1 MGLFKG
7 RPKSNYDKVSRQ
19 PTEQKAR
26 FRDVYE
32 EQQLD
37 RSYIEEKQ
45 TMTTRTILSAVAG
58 IVSAAFVWWLIGL
71 IEMTGAADGLNAGW
85 NKTFYA
91 NDGAASQYQ
100 YVTIRSEGTPKLDE
114 NGDPVLKDDG
124 TQEMAYD
131 FSRRYIVNKDT
142 MILTDIHNGR
152 SASWTGCGPM
162 HYNSDGQ
169 LVPGAA
175 TEGSDGTSGSDGTD
189 GTDGQYTDGTEG
201 TDGQHQST
209 GSGLNL
215 MLGGYD
221 EAGTPGT
228 EGTWTEGSEGTSGTD
243 GTEGSDGA
251 SQPGSQ
257 ESVSGGAQKLDPEGP
272 DPRIYLYLN
281 AEGFNQNADM
291 FLGKVDPYGY
301 VFRHEAL
308 EAWLD
313 FDGEA
318 FSGDEILLSGDVED
332 PVFLSNHGFEML
344 NNPYKYVRLNRGEL
358 QDTSD
363 SMFHERF
370 LDLRPTPLKLIFSLL
385 VGGIVFGLLYM
396 VLKKNL
402 TAQNLMSDTSD
413 INQHHDDQRIA
424 LPEEI
429 QELYDIFPDVGAH
442 SSVMVSS
449 MISHQALT
457 NKGLKKVRLAK
468 RADKDILDEDGDVE
482 VYKGDILRDEHGEPI
497 TMEVPLIDNA
507 FTEALFDSS
516 KTPSD
521 KRVRRY
527 FDAPAIKYNPG
538 DANLDKLKGF
548 NTVAELINKDWEFP
562 IYEPQRPGGMYIV
575 DTAPVNTMVLAI
587 TRAGK
592 GQTII
597 EPTIDMWTR
606 ESRPNNMVINDP
618 KGELLVKNYVRGT
631 VRGFTIVQFNLINP
645 MKTDIY
651 NPLSLAASAARD
663 GNSTKCAMYVENIAE
678 VFFPVDGGEDP
689 LWPNAANNAFKRAA
703 YGLIDFYLEE
713 EKNLRRIAAVKNID
727 KKVLEQQ
734 IDEMWGKVT
743 LYNCY
748 QLFVQMS
755 SKKQKDPGHA
765 VQDELQRLEQEGK
778 MPPPEEQDR
787 MANDAMDKMD
797 IWGGAKEA
805 DMLTLFFNATAA
817 LPKNSMRTL
826 VMNADNALK
835 AMGGAEKMLASV
847 YGIAITAMSFFTDP
861 TISTLTSGTI
871 AQNVDLAGLSFP
883 RRFGVRFHMDYLKA
897 QHLVGMQCLW
907 DAFEDENFEKSLGKD
922 FNHEDTVSREGWA
935 RYFFKGI
942 FKSDKAYVRLRIKDV
957 SADMLVKTFY
967 FEFQKDYQTSY
978 DGKTYMRDPVLG
990 TRIVK
995 NGFLT
1000 ELLKVRRKDGSIVFK
1015 KAPSTFDRSAVLNLV
1030 EAAEALR
1037 SCEPAEKEAKRAEV
1051 IRRGVVK
1058 TNIFTSLSASYQEKC
1073 KMVFLVTPPHL
1084 MKYAKLILILI
1095 KQLVDLNFDQSYMTK
1110 SSQKPLYKTRYMLDE
1125 LGNLQ
1130 SEGHGISGFETMLSI
1145 GLGQEQ
1151 QFTLILQTLQQLK
1164 DVYGDSVDKIVQG
1177 NTSNIVFLKSTDDSM
1192 IETLSKMSGVTH
1204 KTFRDSKTVTQDVT
1218 AMTKMTANEG
1228 KVSYTMSTVEKP
1240 VISYNDMASIPPCNS
1255 IVFRAGDM
1263 PIWNRNETALP
1274 MSWRLFKNTIINP
1287 GKEYTLQTIPS
1298 LSTAKD
1304 FDVKQNQPNFTQMF
1318 DKRLDQAGK
1327 AKRAMEYYADVYGLS
1342 EDDVQKLDIDVYSD
1356 EIMEVIG
1363 QMLHPDLDLTQRE
1376 ENPDAE
1382 KILKEQEP
1390 EEPSVYSAHAEK
1402 NDEVETAI
1410 QNDPTIQRNKDADRK
1425 IYAGG
1430 TIARSDLVTAYG
1442 VSHALDDAILTVYFT
1457 LRNRFSQDAQNF
1469 RVGPDGSLS
1478 SATGQYY
1485 IRPNDNSADARALR
1499 EAGEDGG
1506 RVHGMDEDTETRVRY
1521 DWTVTDDFYKF
1532 LASFDAD
1539 WAFTQGEFSRHMRN
1553 QVSNMKR

>member
-1 MGLFKG
+1 MGLFK
-7 RPKSNYDKVSRQ
+7 KDKQNYEKVQSMT
-19 PTEQKAR
+19 TEEKAR
-26 FRDVYE
+26 FRNVYE

-37 RSYIEEKQ
+37 RSYIEKKQ
-45 TMTTRTILSAVAG
+45 TMASRTMLAAAAGFAVLAC
-58 IVSAAFVWWLIGL
+58 VWALVAL
-71 IEMTGAADGLNAGW
+71 VETTGALDGLNAGW
-85 NKTFYA
+85 YQTFYSK
-91 NDGAASQYQ
+91 DGVKSNYQ
-100 YVTIRSEGTPKLDE
+100 YVTIREGTPVLDDDG
-114 NGDPVLKDDG
+114 NPVLNEDG
-124 TQEMAYD
+124 SEKMDYT
-131 FSRRYIVNKDT
+131 FNRYILNKQT
-142 MILTDIHNGR
+142 GILTDIQHSR
-152 SASWTGCGPM
+152 VPVFTGCEPA
-162 HYNSDGQ
+162 HYDEDGN
-169 LVPGAA
+169 VV
-175 TEGSDGTSGSDGTD
+175 
-189 GTDGQYTDGTEG
+189 Y
-201 TDGQHQST
+201 
-209 GSGLNL
+209 GSGETVAPD
-215 MLGGYD
+215 GDGE
-221 EAGTPGT
+221 EAG
-228 EGTWTEGSEGTSGTD
+228 D
-243 GTEGSDGA
+243 GESLPEDGET
-251 SQPGSQ
+251 G
-257 ESVSGGAQKLDPEGP
+257 LPEGVDPSIAEQFP
-272 DPRIYLYLN
+272 DLRIYYKLAGDVDSDTTETN
-281 AEGFNQNADM
+281 PD
-291 FLGKVDPYGY
+291 FLGKVKTYGFVY
-301 VFRHEAL
+301 RP
-308 EAWLD
+308 
-313 FDGEA
+313 EA
-318 FSGDEILLSGDVED
+318 FEVWVDYDGKANSGDEIRFDGDPTDLVDLS
-332 PVFLSNHGFEML
+332 FYGFAQGKNENQWM
-344 NNPYKYVRLNRGEL
+344 RLNRGKP
-358 QDTSD
+358 QDTANS
-363 SMFHERF
+363 FNHEHF
-370 LDLRPTPLKLIFSLL
+370 MDLRPTPLKLIFGL
-385 VGGIVFGLLYM
+385 VAGLTVFAILYA

-402 TAQNLMSDTSD
+402 TAANLMSDTAD

-429 QELYDIFPDVGAH
+429 QEMYDIFPDVGAH

-497 TMEVPLIDNA
+497 TVEVPIIDTD

-516 KTPSD
+516 KTP
-521 KRVRRY
+521 KNQKGQAPTRRY
-527 FDAPAIKYNPG
+527 FDAPKISYNPG

-548 NTVAELINKDWEFP
+548 DTVDKLINEDWTFP
-562 IYEPQRPGGMYIV
+562 VYEPQRPGGMYIV

-651 NPLSLAASAARD
+651 NPLALAAESARD

-765 VQDELQRLEQEGK
+765 VQDEVAEAESNGHPYSQ
-778 MPPPEEQDR
+778 EEQDR
-787 MANDAMDKMD
+787 MANDAMDRMP
-797 IWGGAKEA
+797 IWAGAKEA

-826 VMNADNALK
+826 VTNADNALK
-835 AMGGAEKMLASV
+835 AMGGAEKMIASV

-907 DAFEDENFEKSLGKD
+907 DAFEDENFEKPLGKD

-935 RYFFKGI
+935 RYFFKGC
-942 FKSDKAYVRLRIKDV
+942 FKNDTAYIRLRIKDV
-957 SADMLVKTFY
+957 GADMLVKTFY

-1000 ELLKVRRKDGSIVFK
+1000 ELVKVRRKDGTIVYR
-1015 KAPSTFDRSAVLNLV
+1015 KAPTTFDRETVMNLV
-1030 EAAEALR
+1030 EAAEKLAAADPAERDALR
-1037 SCEPAEKEAKRAEV
+1037 SEV
-1051 IRRGVVK
+1051 IQRGTVK
-1058 TNIFTSLSASYQEKC
+1058 TNIFTSLTAKYQEKC

-1110 SSQKPLYKTRYMLDE
+1110 SNQKPLYKTRYMLDE

-1318 DKRLDQAGK
+1318 DKRLAQAGK
-1327 AKRAMEYYADVYGLS
+1327 AAKAVEYYKEVYGLN
-1342 EDDVQKLDIDVYSD
+1342 DDDIVKLDIDVYAD
-1356 EIMEVIG
+1356 EIMEIIN
-1363 QMLHPDLDLTQRE
+1363 QLMHPEVDLTQRE
-1376 ENPDAE
+1376 ENPDPATV
-1382 KILKEQEP
+1382 IPQE
-1390 EEPSVYSAHAEK
+1390 EEPSVYTKHAETDDSVQK
-1402 NDEVETAI
+1402 AMREDK
-1410 QNDPTIQRNKDADRK
+1410 TIQRYQEGDKK
-1425 IYAGG
+1425 IYAKGK
-1430 TIARSDLVTAYG
+1430 ISRNDLVPPTG
-1442 VSHALDDAILTVYFT
+1442 VNHSFDDTISGIYCM
-1457 LRNRFSQDAQNF
+1457 LRSQFSMDSRNF
-1469 RVGPDGSLS
+1469 RVAQDGSLMG
-1478 SATGQYY
+1478 ADGTPY
-1485 IRPNDNSADARALR
+1485 IRANDKKADAEKMRAASDDPR
-1499 EAGEDGG
+1499 A
-1506 RVHGMDEDTETRVRY
+1506 RVSGVDDDTEAKVRY
-1521 DWTVTDDFYKF
+1521 DYEVTDAFYRF
-1532 LASFDAD
+1532 LASFDHD
-1539 WAFTQGEFSRHMRN
+1539 WDFTNGMFAQHMANR
-1553 QVSNMKR
+1553 VSM